1 MSEPRRPMRVF
12 SGIAV
17 SGGVAIGRAVSILGP
32 SLEIVRFPI
41 GDEGVAA
48 ELERFREAVGE
59 TARAIE
65 GTRERSG
72 EFLGAELA
80 AIFGA
85 HALLLVDPSFVGV
98 IEQRIRKERVNAEW
112 AVHQV
117 CQDLRGRF
125 ERLEDPYLRE
135 RAHDIEDVGRQ
146 LLQHLLGGGH
156 RDLSDLPRGVVVVAD
171 DLTPSEAIRLGR
183 AGASGFAVASGSLTS
198 HTSIIARSLHLP
210 AVCGLAHAPELVTTD
225 DPVILDGEAGNLIVH
240 PTREVLAS
248 YGERQREELAR
259 EAAATRATALPAL
272 CADGTEIELMANVD
286 LPEEIADVVRFG
298 ARGIG
303 LYRSEFLFL
312 ETEPRLPTEEEH
324 YRLYRRLVE
333 GAAPFPAVIRT
344 YDLGGRKLARELMH
358 LEEENPV
365 LGLRGIRLTLARP
378 EIFRTQLR
386 GVIRAAAHGELW
398 VMAPMVSRV
407 EELRRF
413 RALVEELSEEVERE
427 GAGAPRNL
435 RIGIMIEVPAAA
447 VIAETLARE
456 ADFFSIGTNDLIQ
469 YTLAVD
475 RNNRQV
481 ADLYQPLH
489 PALLRM
495 IRSTVLAARAAAIP
509 VSLCGEMAAD
519 PRHLPLLL
527 GLGLRRLSLNPR
539 SIPALRAAAGRLQ
552 VADLERRMARCLEL
566 GTAAEVE
573 RELAGALL

>member
-1 MSEPRRPMRVF
+1 
-12 SGIAV
+12 
-17 SGGVAIGRAVSILGP
+17 
-32 SLEIVRFPI
+32 
-41 GDEGVAA
+41 
-48 ELERFREAVGE
+48 
-59 TARAIE
+59 
-65 GTRERSG
+65 
-72 EFLGAELA
+72 
-80 AIFGA
+80 
-85 HALLLVDPSFVGV
+85 
-98 IEQRIRKERVNAEW
+98 
-112 AVHQV
+112 
-117 CQDLRGRF
+117 
-125 ERLEDPYLRE
+125 
-135 RAHDIEDVGRQ
+135 
-146 LLQHLLGGGH
+146 
-156 RDLSDLPRGVVVVAD
+156 
-171 DLTPSEAIRLGR
+171 
-183 AGASGFAVASGSLTS
+183 
-198 HTSIIARSLHLP
+198 
-210 AVCGLAHAPELVTTD
+210 
-225 DPVILDGEAGNLIVH
+225 
-240 PTREVLAS
+240 
-248 YGERQREELAR
+248 
-259 EAAATRATALPAL
+259 
-272 CADGTEIELMANVD
+272 
-286 LPEEIADVVRFG
+286 
-298 ARGIG
+298 
-303 LYRSEFLFL
+303 
-312 ETEPRLPTEEEH
+312 
-324 YRLYRRLVE
+324 
-333 GAAPFPAVIRT
+333 
-344 YDLGGRKLARELMH
+344 MH

-552 VADLERRMARCLEL
+552 VADLERRVARCLEL